1 MRRAGPI
8 LLLLAAA
15 CAAPRPCTL
24 TLCPERVDGTVEVSS
39 WGGSVRMTPTSPQP
53 PIPSEAQVTVV
64 YGRAEF
70 SRRGGARVM
79 AEEGSSFRLVVSTQ
93 SSDSLVVSSGSVSVV
108 LSSGATPVALTPGS
122 VIALPPAR

>member
-1 MRRAGPI
+1 MRHAGPI
-8 LLLLAAA
+8 LVLLAAA

-24 TLCPERVDGTVEVSS
+24 TLCPDRVEGTVEVSS
-39 WGGSVRMTPTSPQP
+39 WGGTVRMTPTSPQP

-70 SRRGGARVM
+70 VRRGGSRVL
-79 AEEGSSFRLVVSTQ
+79 AEEGASFRLVVSTHT
-93 SSDSLVVSSGSVSVV
+93 SDALVVSSGAVSVV
-108 LSSGATPVALTPGS
+108 LSSDSAPVPLTPGS